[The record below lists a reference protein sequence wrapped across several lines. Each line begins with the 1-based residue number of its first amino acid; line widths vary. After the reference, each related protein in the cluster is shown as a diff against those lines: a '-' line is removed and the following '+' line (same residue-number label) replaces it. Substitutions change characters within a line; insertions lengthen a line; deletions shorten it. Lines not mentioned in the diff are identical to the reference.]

1 MNAIYILVDTDNQG
15 KMRRNDF
22 TMSGGSGFEQPY
34 ILTKALAYAEENG
47 TSVLEGMITLKN
59 SDGVL
64 DNRSNAATMLRR
76 LTPQEAMIINDAF
89 EESTGNSQRVIFD
102 LNRKL
107 MDIEYSSGFV
117 GEKVKE
123 GLRAMPKVFID
134 RLKLVDG
141 MRTGTLTFADM
152 AREPIPPNTYLVD
165 KDHSEGFAPVGGFSL
180 SELTDLGK
188 LDWADVLGAKVRS
201 IGPGAYGTEYQL
213 EIFEPRR
220 LTDFSLAIVGECSHD
235 EYNKWFKESAKL
247 ASSPDQGIQG
257 QEM

>member
-34 ILTKALAYAEENG
+34 ILTKALCYAEENG
-47 TSVLEGMITLKN
+47 TSLLEGMLSLKN

-76 LTPQEAMIINDAF
+76 LTPQQAMVFNDAF
-89 EESTGNSQRVIFD
+89 EESTGDSQRVIFD

-107 MDIEYSSGFV
+107 MDIEYSSGYT
-117 GEKVKE
+117 GEKVEE
-123 GLRAMPKVFID
+123 GLREMPKAFID

-141 MRTGTLTFADM
+141 MRSGTLTLADM
-152 AREPIPPNTYLVD
+152 AKEPIPPNTYLVD
-165 KDHSEGFAPVGGFSL
+165 KNHSEGFAPVGGFSL

-188 LDWADVLGAKVRS
+188 LAWADVLNAKVRS

-213 EIFEPRR
+213 EIVEPRR
-220 LTDFSLAIVGECSHD
+220 MTDFSLAIVGNCSHE
-235 EYNKWFKESAKL
+235 EYNKWFTEST
-247 ASSPDQGIQG
+247 SPAPEQGIQG